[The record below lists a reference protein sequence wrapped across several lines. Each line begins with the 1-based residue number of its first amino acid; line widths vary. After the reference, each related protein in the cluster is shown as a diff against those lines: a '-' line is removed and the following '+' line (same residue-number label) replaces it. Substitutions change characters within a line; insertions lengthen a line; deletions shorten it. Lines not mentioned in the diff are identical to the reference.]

1 MAKTPASTLIADL
14 AKRLDLDSS
23 DATVRADMLRQLNI
37 SKTAILQDYSLR
49 FLEDFSTVTLSSA
62 ASSAAVPTTID
73 DGKTLV
79 LGRVAGDGEIEYEP
93 IDGWFRTHLD
103 TYREPTQTGPS
114 YYTIVQVAGVRTF
127 LFKPGNTSGVSMA
140 IPIAAQLI
148 PVALTD
154 SGSSLAELPEGWED
168 TLLLDHAEVELLRF
182 ADEMPPDYLVA
193 RVADKQERLYSSYRT
208 TKEQATTDR
217 EQVEMKNAR
226 EKLGPEKP

>member
-1 MAKTPASTLIADL
+1 MAKTPAQTLINHL
-14 AKRLDLDSS
+14 AKRLDLDSTDS
-23 DATVRADMLRQLNI
+23 TVRADLLRQLNV
-37 SKTAILQDYSLR
+37 SQAAVLQDHSLR
-49 FLEDFSTVTLSSA
+49 FMEDYSTVTLNSA

-114 YYTIVQVAGVRTF
+114 YYTIVQVSGARTF

-140 IPIAAQLI
+140 IPLAAQLI
-148 PVALTD
+148 QVAMTD
-154 SGSSLAELPEGWED
+154 ANDSLSMLPEGWED

-182 ADEMPPDYLVA
+182 ANETPPDYLVA
-193 RVADKQERLYSSYRT
+193 RVSDKQERLYSSYRT
-208 TKEQATTDR
+208 TKEQAMTDR
-217 EQVEMKNAR
+217 EQVETKNAR